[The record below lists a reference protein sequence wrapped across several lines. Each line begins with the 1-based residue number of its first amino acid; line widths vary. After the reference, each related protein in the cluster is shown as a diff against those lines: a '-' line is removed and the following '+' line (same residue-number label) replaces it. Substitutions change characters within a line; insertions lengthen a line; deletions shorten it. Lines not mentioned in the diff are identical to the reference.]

1 MKLTNTEMV
10 LCSWQKFDRTVDE
23 PLCFPGTRA
32 TRKNQRG
39 NFEWDQ
45 LTTAI
50 LGDAAMK
57 YSTKSNIIEAGQVF
71 GDKGFYRFSP
81 VSLQSRVMLRSF
93 LKRQVDLI
101 LIVGAF
107 HSRS

>member
-23 PLCFPGTRA
+23 PLCLPGTRA

-57 YSTKSNIIEAGQVF
+57 YSTKSIIIETG
-71 GDKGFYRFSP
+71 
-81 VSLQSRVMLRSF
+81 
-93 LKRQVDLI
+93 
-101 LIVGAF
+101 
-107 HSRS
+107 

>member
-1 MKLTNTEMV
+1 MV

-45 LTTAI
+45 LNTAI
-50 LGDAAMK
+50 FGAVMK
-57 YSTKSNIIEAGQVF
+57 HSTKLDIIDAG
-71 GDKGFYRFSP
+71 
-81 VSLQSRVMLRSF
+81 
-93 LKRQVDLI
+93 
-101 LIVGAF
+101 
-107 HSRS
+107 

>member
-23 PLCFPGTRA
+23 PLCLPGTRA

-45 LTTAI
+45 LNH
-50 LGDAAMK
+50 
-57 YSTKSNIIEAGQVF
+57 SNLWCCDEIFNKIKNNQSSLSF
-71 GDKGFYRFSP
+71 WWHMGFCRFSP

-101 LIVGAF
+101 LIGGAF
-107 HSRS
+107 DSRS